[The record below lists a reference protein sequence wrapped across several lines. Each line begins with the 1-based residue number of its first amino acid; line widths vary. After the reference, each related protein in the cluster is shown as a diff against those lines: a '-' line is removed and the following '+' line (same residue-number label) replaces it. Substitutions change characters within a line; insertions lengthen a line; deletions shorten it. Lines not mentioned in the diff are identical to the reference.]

1 VRPFGL
7 GWPNIISIF
16 RILLAPVLVM
26 LVLSGTETAAVV
38 AAAVFVF
45 GAFTDG
51 LDGYLARRY
60 ATATRV
66 GQWLD
71 PLADKIL
78 VTTPIVAL
86 MVEDR
91 FPMWAAAIIVLREF
105 AVSLLRAWLGSR
117 GIGMPASPWG
127 KAKTAVQMLTVPLFL
142 LPLVDGA
149 DDAKA
154 VVLVLAVTLTVWSG
168 LDYFVKAF
176 RKERL
181 P

>member
-1 VRPFGL
+1 
-7 GWPNIISIF
+7 
-16 RILLAPVLVM
+16 VLVL
-26 LVLSGTETAAVV
+26 LVVSRSDTAAVV

-60 ATATRV
+60 EGATRI

-78 VTTPIVAL
+78 VTAPIVA
-86 MVEDR
+86 MTAIGT
-91 FPMWAAAIIVLREF
+91 FPAWATIIIVAREF

-127 KAKTAVQMLTVPLFL
+127 KVKTAVQMLLVPLYL
-142 LPLVDGA
+142 LPLDGA
-149 DDAKA
+149 DTVRLVVLWLA
-154 VVLVLAVTLTVWSG
+154 VVLTVWSG
-168 LDYFVKAF
+168 LDYFLKAA
-176 RKERL
+176 RRA
-181 P
+181 PAGP